1 MNKTVSVMMS
11 LLLLNWAWGAVDLS
25 NVPQINETKEL
36 SNETV
41 AMQKCK

>member
-1 MNKTVSVMMS
+1 
-11 LLLLNWAWGAVDLS
+11 LLPLNRTWGAVDIS

-41 AMQKCK
+41 TMQKCK